1 MKVHMLALF
10 ESFFALI
17 NGLKM
22 SGESDRGDFRR
33 DEIGGQEHEKVGVV
47 EVLAVAGSNGVS

>member
-1 MKVHMLALF
+1 MLALF